1 MGLCF
6 VTLLKALIFQNQLI
20 YERPDFKL
28 VLTEMDD
35 VGRCSIGNKPR
46 FLGLIVMNYDIL
58 CDWLLI
64 TSLIGKCSLA
74 VKLFLRRKVRFYMQ
88 LGYTAGE
95 FLESQIRIFFRI
107 DFVVMLALDLCLC
120 HRKRA
125 NSLDKFLAVI
135 SLVILPAYLVFH
147 L

>member
-6 VTLLKALIFQNQLI
+6 VTLLKVLLFQNQLI
-20 YERPDFKL
+20 YERPDFKV

-46 FLGLIVMNYDIL
+46 FRKLIIVNYDIL
-58 CDWLLI
+58 CDWLFI
-64 TSLIGKCSLA
+64 TSLIERCSLA

-88 LGYTAGE
+88 LCYTAGE
-95 FLESQIRIFFRI
+95 FLESQIGVFLRLY
-107 DFVVMLALDLCLC
+107 FVVMLTLDICLF
-120 HRKRA
+120 HRKRT
-125 NSLDKFLAVI
+125 NSLDKFLAIV
-135 SLVILPAYLVFH
+135 SLVTPPAYLVFH